1 MQKITFFPKFSP
13 SLGVTSSLVFVSFL
27 SFEANAVT
35 GVAPDTGRLLQ
46 EQRSAPDRPVQRES
60 LKIEPYKPEA
70 VEPGG
75 AKVKLEKITFYGNT
89 AFNETKL
96 MAAAGKVVG
105 NEFDLAGLQKIAD
118 RIAEYYRR
126 HGYLFVRVVLPPQT
140 IGTGRV
146 KMEIIEGRY
155 GELRASG
162 DAKFAAAAQKWLMP
176 LGEGNVIRQQELE
189 RSTLLLSD
197 LPGVLTQPVMR
208 PGLRVGT
215 GDLDVAIKSQN
226 KYDFNTGLD
235 NHGSRYSGYYRAR
248 GNLAINSPT
257 ILGDQL
263 LIGVVRSDDN
273 LTLGNTNYSRPIGT
287 NGLRAQVGLAYT
299 SYRVGKDLAASDRS
313 GTALVGT
320 TGLTYQLIRTNIG
333 NITLGGSL
341 VRKNMTDNGVSSGLT
356 PGLTHKFTNAIPLSV
371 QFDIRDQLMGPA
383 ITFGSAVFTYGSLS
397 LDRTLKLNDVMRT
410 EGRYK
415 KFNLDIVRQQQLP
428 KEVIF
433 SVRGSGQFTSQGL
446 DSSEDFVL
454 GGPTGIRAYPTG
466 EAAGD
471 RGWLTQLELQRRYG
485 DYTPYVFYDYGSVDT
500 NARVI
505 GSNAR
510 LTKQRAGA
518 GLGLRYNTGNLFAD
532 AIVARRTS
540 SDLAE
545 SDTTHPPVQ
554 AWVTMTYRY

>member
-1 MQKITFFPKFSP
+1 MQKITGFQKFSS
-13 SLGVTSSLVFVSFL
+13 SLGVTSGLLFVSFL
-27 SFEANAVT
+27 SFESNAAT
-35 GVAPDTGRLLQ
+35 GVAPDAGRLLQ
-46 EQRSAPDRPVQRES
+46 EQRSVPDRPVQRES

-89 AFNETKL
+89 AFNEAKL

-155 GELRASG
+155 GELRTSG
-162 DAKFAAAAQKWLMP
+162 DAKLAAAAQKWLLP
-176 LGEGNVIRQQELE
+176 LGEGNVIRQEELE

-226 KYDFNTGLD
+226 KYNFNVGVD
-235 NHGSRYSGYYRAR
+235 NHGSRFTGYYRAR

-257 ILGDQL
+257 MLGDQL
-263 LIGVVRSDDN
+263 LIGVVRSDSD
-273 LTLGNTNYSRPIGT
+273 LTLGNTNYSRPLGT

-299 SYRVGKDLAASDRS
+299 SYSLGKEFSNRS
-313 GTALVGT
+313 GTALVAS
-320 TGLTYQLIRTNIG
+320 TGLTYQLVRTNVG
-333 NITLGGSL
+333 NLTLGSSL
-341 VRKNMTDNGVSSGLT
+341 VRKNMSDGVGTSFD
-356 PGLTHKFTNAIPLSV
+356 KKYTNALPLSL
-371 QFDIRDQLMGPA
+371 QFDVRDQLMGPA
-383 ITFGSAVFTYGSLS
+383 ITFGSVVYTFGSLTDPLS
-397 LDRTLKLNDVMRT
+397 RSSAATNK
-410 EGRYK
+410 EGSYK
-415 KFNLDIVRQQQLP
+415 KFNVDVVRQQQLP
-428 KEVIF
+428 KEVLI
-433 SVRGSGQFTSQGL
+433 SIRASGQFTNQNL
-446 DSSEDFVL
+446 DSSEDFML

-485 DYTPYVFYDYGSVDT
+485 DYTPYMFYDYGKIDT
-500 NARVI
+500 NALLVN
-505 GSNAR
+505 GSR
-510 LTKQRAGA
+510 LSKQRAGA
-518 GLGLRYNTGNLFAD
+518 GLGLRYNTGNLYAD
-532 AIVARRTS
+532 AVVARRTGRE
-540 SDLAE
+540 LAE
-545 SDTTHPPVQ
+545 SDTTHPAVQ

>member
-1 MQKITFFPKFSP
+1 MQKITFFRKFSS
-13 SLGVTSSLVFVSFL
+13 SLGVTQPLVFISFL
-27 SFEANAVT
+27 TLGINALAVEAPTT
-35 GVAPDTGRLLQ
+35 GQILQ
-46 EQRSAPDRPVQRES
+46 EQRSAPVRPIQRES

-89 AFNETKL
+89 AFNEAKL

-155 GELRASG
+155 GELRTSG
-162 DAKFAAAAQKWLMP
+162 DSKLAAAAQKWLLP
-176 LGEGNVIRQQELE
+176 LGEGNVIRQEELE

-215 GDLDVAIKSQN
+215 GDLDVAVKSQD
-226 KYDFNTGLD
+226 KYNFNVGVD
-235 NHGSRYSGYYRAR
+235 NHGSRFTGYYRAR
-248 GNLAINSPT
+248 ANLAINSPT
-257 ILGDQL
+257 MLGDQL
-263 LIGVVRSDDN
+263 LIGVVRSDSD
-273 LTLGNTNYSRPIGT
+273 LTLGNTNYSRPLGT

-299 SYRVGKDLAASDRS
+299 SYSLGKEFSGRS
-313 GTALVGT
+313 GTALVGN
-320 TGLTYQLIRTNIG
+320 TGLTYQLLRSNVA
-333 NITLGGSL
+333 NLTLGGSL
-341 VRKNMTDNGVSSGLT
+341 VRKNLNDVISGST
-356 PGLTHKFTNAIPLSV
+356 YKFTNSIPLSL
-371 QFDIRDQLMGPA
+371 QFDLRDQLMGPA
-383 ITFGSAVFTYGSLS
+383 ITFGSVVFTYGSLS
-397 LDRTLKLNDVMRT
+397 LDSSLRLSDSSART

-415 KFNLDIVRQQQLP
+415 KFNVDVIRQQQLP
-428 KEVIF
+428 RDVLI
-433 SVRGSGQFTSQGL
+433 SIRGSAQYTNQNL
-446 DSSEDFVL
+446 DSSEDFIL

-485 DYTPYVFYDYGSVDT
+485 DYTPYMFYDYGRIDT
-500 NARVI
+500 NARLAN
-505 GSNAR
+505 GTR
-510 LTKQRAGA
+510 LSKQRAGA
-518 GLGLRYNTGNLFAD
+518 GLGLRYNTGNLIAD
-532 AIVARRTS
+532 AIIARRTS
-540 SDLAE
+540 SELAE
-545 SDTTHPPVQ
+545 SDTTNPPVQ
-554 AWVTMTYRY
+554 AWITMTYRY

>member
-1 MQKITFFPKFSP
+1 MQKITFFRKFSS
-13 SLGVTSSLVFVSFL
+13 SLGVTSPLVFVTFL
-27 SFEANAVT
+27 SSVANAAT
-35 GVAPDTGRLLQ
+35 GIEPDSGRLLQ
-46 EQRSAPDRPVQRES
+46 EQRSAPVRPIQRES

-89 AFNETKL
+89 AFNEAKL

-155 GELRASG
+155 GELRTSG
-162 DAKFAAAAQKWLMP
+162 DAKLAAAAQKWLLP
-176 LGEGNVIRQQELE
+176 LGEGNVIRQEELE

-215 GDLDVAIKSQN
+215 GDLDVAVKSQD
-226 KYDFNTGLD
+226 KYNFNVGVD
-235 NHGSRYSGYYRAR
+235 NHGSRYTGYYRAR

-257 ILGDQL
+257 MLGDQL
-263 LIGVVRSDDN
+263 LIGVVQSDDN
-273 LTLGNTNYSRPIGT
+273 LTLGNTNYSRPLGT

-299 SYRVGKDLAASDRS
+299 SYRLGKDFASSNRS
-313 GTALVGT
+313 GTALVGN
-320 TGLTYQLIRTNIG
+320 TGLTYQIIRSNIG
-333 NITLGGSL
+333 NLTLGGSL
-341 VRKNMTDNGVSSGLT
+341 TRKNMTDDLNASISR
-356 PGLTHKFTNAIPLSV
+356 KFSNSIPLSV
-371 QFDIRDQLMGPA
+371 QFDLRDQLMGPA
-383 ITFGSAVFTYGSLS
+383 ITFGSVVFTYGSLS
-397 LDRTLKLNDVMRT
+397 LDSSLRALDASSART

-433 SVRGSGQFTSQGL
+433 SMRASGQYSSQGL

-454 GGPTGIRAYPTG
+454 GGPSGIRAYPTG

-485 DYTPYVFYDYGSVDT
+485 EYTPYMFYDHGRIDT
-500 NARVI
+500 NARLLN
-505 GSNAR
+505 GTR
-510 LTKQRAGA
+510 LSKQRAGA
-518 GLGLRYNTGNLFAD
+518 GLGLRYNTGNLIAD
-532 AIVARRTS
+532 AIIARRTS

-554 AWVTMTYRY
+554 AWITMTYRY

>member
-1 MQKITFFPKFSP
+1 MQKITFFRKFSS
-13 SLGVTSSLVFVSFL
+13 SLGVTSSLLFVSFL
-27 SFEANAVT
+27 SLESNAAT
-35 GVAPDTGRLLQ
+35 GVAPDAGRLLQ
-46 EQRSAPDRPVQRES
+46 EQRSAPDRPIQRET

-89 AFNETKL
+89 VFNEAKL
-96 MAAAGKVVG
+96 IAAAGKVIG

-155 GELRASG
+155 GELRTSG
-162 DAKFAAAAQKWLMP
+162 DAKLAAAAQKWLLP
-176 LGEGNVIRQQELE
+176 LGEGNVIRQEELE

-215 GDLDVAIKSQN
+215 GDLDVAVKSQN
-226 KYDFNTGLD
+226 KYDFNTGID

-257 ILGDQL
+257 MLGDQL

-299 SYRVGKDLAASDRS
+299 SYRVGKELSALDRS
-313 GTALVGT
+313 GTALVAT
-320 TGLTYQLIRTNIG
+320 TGLTYQLIRSNIG
-333 NITLGGSL
+333 NLTLGSSV
-341 VRKNMTDNGVSSGLT
+341 VRKNLTDNSISA
-356 PGLTHKFTNAIPLSV
+356 LTHKFSNSIPLSV
-371 QFDIRDQLMGPA
+371 QFDLRDQLMGPA
-383 ITFGSAVFTYGSLS
+383 ITFGSAVFTYGGLS
-397 LDRTLKLNDVMRT
+397 LDSALKSSDSLRT
-410 EGRYK
+410 EGRYR
-415 KFNLDIVRQQQLP
+415 KFNLDVVRQQQLP

-433 SVRGSGQFTSQGL
+433 SIRGSGQLTSQNL

-485 DYTPYVFYDYGSVDT
+485 DYSPYLFYDYGRIDT

-505 GSNAR
+505 GTNTR
-510 LTKQRAGA
+510 LSKQRAGA

-545 SDTTHPPVQ
+545 SDTTHPSVQ

>member
-1 MQKITFFPKFSP
+1 MQKITFFRKFSS
-13 SLGVTSSLVFVSFL
+13 SLGVTQPLVFISFL
-27 SFEANAVT
+27 TLGINALAVEAPTT
-35 GVAPDTGRLLQ
+35 GQILQ
-46 EQRSAPDRPVQRES
+46 EQRSAPVRPIQRES

-89 AFNETKL
+89 AFNEAKL

-155 GELRASG
+155 GELRTSG
-162 DAKFAAAAQKWLMP
+162 DSKLAAAAQKWLLP
-176 LGEGNVIRQQELE
+176 LGEGNVIRQEELE

-215 GDLDVAIKSQN
+215 GDLDVAVKSQD
-226 KYDFNTGLD
+226 KYNFNVGVD
-235 NHGSRYSGYYRAR
+235 NHGSRFTGYYRAR
-248 GNLAINSPT
+248 ANLAINSPT
-257 ILGDQL
+257 MLGDQL
-263 LIGVVRSDDN
+263 LIGVVRSDSD
-273 LTLGNTNYSRPIGT
+273 LTLGNTNYSRPLGT

-299 SYRVGKDLAASDRS
+299 SYSLGKEFSGRS
-313 GTALVGT
+313 GTALVGN
-320 TGLTYQLIRTNIG
+320 TGLTYQLLRSNVA
-333 NITLGGSL
+333 NLTLGGSL
-341 VRKNMTDNGVSSGLT
+341 VRKNLNDVISGST
-356 PGLTHKFTNAIPLSV
+356 YKFPNSIPLSL
-371 QFDIRDQLMGPA
+371 QFDLRDQLMGPA
-383 ITFGSAVFTYGSLS
+383 ITFGSVVFTYGSLS
-397 LDRTLKLNDVMRT
+397 LDSSLRLSDSSART

-415 KFNLDIVRQQQLP
+415 KFNVDVIRQQQLP
-428 KEVIF
+428 RDVLI
-433 SVRGSGQFTSQGL
+433 SIRGSAQYTNQNL
-446 DSSEDFVL
+446 DSSEDFIL

-485 DYTPYVFYDYGSVDT
+485 DYTPYMFYDYGRIDT
-500 NARVI
+500 NARLAN
-505 GSNAR
+505 GTR
-510 LTKQRAGA
+510 LSKQRAGA
-518 GLGLRYNTGNLFAD
+518 GLGLRYNTGNLIAD
-532 AIVARRTS
+532 AIIARRTS
-540 SDLAE
+540 SELAE
-545 SDTTHPPVQ
+545 SDTTNPPVQ
-554 AWVTMTYRY
+554 AWITMTYRY

>member
-1 MQKITFFPKFSP
+1 MQKITFFREFSP
-13 SLGVTSSLVFVSFL
+13 SLGVTQPLIFVSFL
-27 SFEANAVT
+27 TLGINVVAVEPPTT
-35 GVAPDTGRLLQ
+35 GQILQ
-46 EQRSAPDRPVQRES
+46 EQRSAPVRPAQRES

-89 AFNETKL
+89 AFNEAKL

-126 HGYLFVRVVLPPQT
+126 HGYLFARVVLPPQT

-155 GELRASG
+155 GELRTSG
-162 DAKFAAAAQKWLMP
+162 DAKLAAAAQKWLLP
-176 LGEGNVIRQQELE
+176 LGEGNVIRQEELE

-197 LPGVLTQPVMR
+197 LPGLLTQPVMR

-215 GDLDVAIKSQN
+215 GDLDVAVKPQ
-226 KYDFNTGLD
+226 DRFNLNVGVD
-235 NHGSRYSGYYRAR
+235 NHGSRFTGYHRAR
-248 GNLAINSPT
+248 ANVAINSPT
-257 ILGDQL
+257 MLGDQL
-263 LIGVVRSDDN
+263 LIGVVQSDDN
-273 LTLGNTNYSRPIGT
+273 LTLGNTNYSRPIGA
-287 NGLRAQVGLAYT
+287 NGLRLQVGLAYT
-299 SYRVGKDLAASDRS
+299 SYRLGKDFASSNRS
-313 GTALVGT
+313 GTALVGN
-320 TGLTYQLIRTNIG
+320 TGLTYQVIRSNIS
-333 NITLGGSL
+333 NLTLGGSL
-341 VRKNMTDNGVSSGLT
+341 VRKNMTDDANASISR
-356 PGLTHKFTNAIPLSV
+356 KFSNAIPLSV
-371 QFDIRDQLMGPA
+371 QFDLRDQLMGPA
-383 ITFGSAVFTYGSLS
+383 ITFGSLMFTYGSLS
-397 LDRTLKLNDVMRT
+397 LDSDLKLRDSMRT

-428 KEVIF
+428 REVIF
-433 SVRGSGQFTSQGL
+433 SIRASGQHSSQGL

-454 GGPTGIRAYPTG
+454 GGPSGIRAYPTG

-485 DYTPYVFYDYGSVDT
+485 DYTPYMFYDYGRIDT

-505 GSNAR
+505 GSNTR
-510 LTKQRAGA
+510 LAKQRAGA
-518 GLGLRYNTGNLFAD
+518 GLGLRYNTGNLIAD
-532 AIVARRTS
+532 AIIARRTS

>member
-1 MQKITFFPKFSP
+1 MQKITFFRKFSS
-13 SLGVTSSLVFVSFL
+13 SLGVTSTLLFVSFL
-27 SFEANAVT
+27 SLDTNAAT
-35 GVAPDTGRLLQ
+35 GVAPDAGRLLQ

-89 AFNETKL
+89 AFNEAKL

-105 NEFDLAGLQKIAD
+105 NEYDLAGLQKIAD

-155 GELRASG
+155 GELRTSG
-162 DAKFAAAAQKWLMP
+162 EAKVAAAAQKWLLP
-176 LGEGNVIRQQELE
+176 LGEGNVIRQEELE

-215 GDLDVAIKSQN
+215 GDLDVAVKSQV
-226 KYDFNTGLD
+226 KYNFNVGVD
-235 NHGSRYSGYYRAR
+235 NHGSRFTGYYRAR

-257 ILGDQL
+257 MLGDQL
-263 LIGVVRSDDN
+263 LIGVVQSDDN

-287 NGLRAQVGLAYT
+287 NGLRAQAGLAYT
-299 SYRVGKDLAASDRS
+299 SYRLGKDFASSNRS
-313 GTALVGT
+313 GTALIGS
-320 TGLTYQLIRTNIG
+320 TGLTYQIIRSNIG
-333 NITLGGSL
+333 NLTLGGSL
-341 VRKNMTDNGVSSGLT
+341 VRKNMTDDANASISR
-356 PGLTHKFTNAIPLSV
+356 KFTNSIPLSV
-371 QFDIRDQLMGPA
+371 QFDLRDQLMGPA
-383 ITFGSAVFTYGSLS
+383 ITFGSVVFTYGSLS
-397 LDRTLKLNDVMRT
+397 LDSSLRSLDAISAQT
-410 EGRYK
+410 EGRFK

-428 KEVIF
+428 KEIIF
-433 SVRGSGQFTSQGL
+433 SMRASGQYSSQGL
-446 DSSEDFVL
+446 DSSEDFIL
-454 GGPTGIRAYPTG
+454 GGPSGIRAYPTG

-485 DYTPYVFYDYGSVDT
+485 DYTPYVFYDHGRIDT
-500 NARVI
+500 NARLLN
-505 GSNAR
+505 GTR
-510 LTKQRAGA
+510 LSKQRAGA
-518 GLGLRYNTGNLFAD
+518 GLGLRYNSGNLFAD

-545 SDTTHPPVQ
+545 SDTTHPGVQ
-554 AWVTMTYRY
+554 GWVTMTYRY

>member
-13 SLGVTSSLVFVSFL
+13 SLGVTSALVFVSFL
-27 SFEANAVT
+27 SFEANAVN
-35 GVAPDTGRLLQ
+35 VVPPDAGRLLQ

-118 RIAEYYRR
+118 RIAEYYRS

-140 IGTGRV
+140 IGTGKV

-162 DAKFAAAAQKWLMP
+162 DAKLAAAAQKWLLP

-215 GDLDVAIKSQN
+215 GDLDVAVKSQN
-226 KYDFNTGLD
+226 KYDFNVGLD
-235 NHGSRYSGYYRAR
+235 NHGSRYTGYYRAR

-257 ILGDQL
+257 MLGDQL
-263 LIGVVRSDDN
+263 LIGVVQSDDN

-299 SYRVGKDLAASDRS
+299 SYRLGKDFATSNRS
-313 GTALVGT
+313 GTALVGN
-320 TGLTYQLIRTNIG
+320 TGLTYQLIRTNTG
-333 NITLGGSL
+333 NITLGGSV
-341 VRKNMTDNGVSSGLT
+341 VRKNMNDVISGST
-356 PGLTHKFTNAIPLSV
+356 YKFTNSIPLSV

-397 LDRTLKLNDVMRT
+397 LDSTLRSADASTART
-410 EGRYK
+410 EGRYR

-433 SVRGSGQFTSQGL
+433 SIRGSGQLTSQNL

-466 EAAGD
+466 ESAGD

-485 DYTPYVFYDYGSVDT
+485 DYTPYIFYDYGRIDT
-500 NARVI
+500 NARLI
-505 GSNAR
+505 NGISKLA
-510 LTKQRAGA
+510 KQRAGA

-545 SDTTHPPVQ
+545 SDTTNPPVQ

>member
-1 MQKITFFPKFSP
+1 MQKITGFQKFS
-13 SLGVTSSLVFVSFL
+13 SNLGVTSGLLFVSFL
-27 SFEANAVT
+27 TLGINAVAIEPPTT
-35 GVAPDTGRLLQ
+35 GQILQ
-46 EQRSAPDRPVQRES
+46 EQRSAPVRPVQRES

-89 AFNETKL
+89 AFNEAKL

-146 KMEIIEGRY
+146 KMEVIEGRY
-155 GELRASG
+155 GELRTSG
-162 DAKFAAAAQKWLMP
+162 DAKLAAAAQKWLLP
-176 LGEGNVIRQQELE
+176 LGEGNVIRQEELE

-226 KYDFNTGLD
+226 KYNFNVGVD
-235 NHGSRYSGYYRAR
+235 NHGSRFTGYYRAR

-257 ILGDQL
+257 MLGDQL
-263 LIGVVRSDDN
+263 LIGVVRSDSD

-299 SYRVGKDLAASDRS
+299 SYSLGKEFSNRS
-313 GTALVGT
+313 GTALVAS
-320 TGLTYQLIRTNIG
+320 TGLTYQLVRTNVG
-333 NITLGGSL
+333 NLTLGSSL
-341 VRKNMTDNGVSSGLT
+341 VRKNMSDGVGTSFD
-356 PGLTHKFTNAIPLSV
+356 KKYTNALPLSL
-371 QFDIRDQLMGPA
+371 QFDVRDQLMGPA
-383 ITFGSAVFTYGSLS
+383 ITFGSLVYTFGSLTDPLS
-397 LDRTLKLNDVMRT
+397 RSSAATNK
-410 EGRYK
+410 EGSYK
-415 KFNLDIVRQQQLP
+415 KFNVDVVRQQQLP
-428 KEVIF
+428 KEVLI
-433 SVRGSGQFTSQGL
+433 SIRASGQFTNQNL
-446 DSSEDFVL
+446 DSSEDFML

-485 DYTPYVFYDYGSVDT
+485 DYTPYMFYDYGKIDT
-500 NARVI
+500 NALLVN
-505 GSNAR
+505 GSR
-510 LTKQRAGA
+510 LSKQRAGA
-518 GLGLRYNTGNLFAD
+518 GLGLRYNTGNLYAD
-532 AIVARRTS
+532 AVVARRTGRE
-540 SDLAE
+540 LAE
-545 SDTTHPPVQ
+545 SDTTHPTVQ

>member
-1 MQKITFFPKFSP
+1 MQKITFFRKFSL
-13 SLGVTSSLVFVSFL
+13 SLGVTPPLVFVSFL
-27 SFEANAVT
+27 SLDTNAAT
-35 GVAPDTGRLLQ
+35 GVAPDAGRLLQ
-46 EQRSAPDRPVQRES
+46 EQRSAPVRPVQRES

-89 AFNETKL
+89 AFNEAKL

-105 NEFDLAGLQKIAD
+105 NEYDLAGLQKIAD

-155 GELRASG
+155 GELRTSG
-162 DAKFAAAAQKWLMP
+162 DAKLAAAAQKWLLP
-176 LGEGNVIRQQELE
+176 LGEGNVIRQEELE

-215 GDLDVAIKSQN
+215 GDLDVAVKSQD
-226 KYDFNTGLD
+226 KYNFNVGVD
-235 NHGSRYSGYYRAR
+235 NHGSRFTGYYRAR

-257 ILGDQL
+257 MLGDQL
-263 LIGVVRSDDN
+263 LIGVVRSDSD
-273 LTLGNTNYSRPIGT
+273 LTLGNTNYSRPLGT
-287 NGLRAQVGLAYT
+287 NGLRGQVGLAYT
-299 SYRVGKDLAASDRS
+299 SYTLGKEFSGRS
-313 GTALVGT
+313 GTALVAS
-320 TGLTYQLIRTNIG
+320 TGLTYQLVRSNLANLTVGTN
-333 NITLGGSL
+333 L
-341 VRKNMTDNGVSSGLT
+341 VRKSLSDGQGVDLTKKYTSS
-356 PGLTHKFTNAIPLSV
+356 IPISL

-383 ITFGSAVFTYGSLS
+383 ITFGSVSYTFGSLTDPIS
-397 LDRTLKLNDVMRT
+397 RSATSTNK
-410 EGRYK
+410 EGLYK
-415 KFNLDIVRQQQLP
+415 KFNVDVIRQQQLP
-428 KEVIF
+428 RDVLI
-433 SVRGSGQFTSQGL
+433 SIRGSAQFTNQNL
-446 DSSEDFVL
+446 DSSEDFML

-485 DYTPYVFYDYGSVDT
+485 DYTPYMFYDYGKIDT
-500 NARVI
+500 NALLVN
-505 GSNAR
+505 GSR
-510 LTKQRAGA
+510 LSKQRAGA
-518 GLGLRYNTGNLFAD
+518 GLGLRYNSGNLFAD
-532 AIVARRTS
+532 AVVARRTGRE
-540 SDLAE
+540 LAE
-545 SDTTHPPVQ
+545 SDTTNPSVQ

>member
-1 MQKITFFPKFSP
+1 MQKITFFRKFSS
-13 SLGVTSSLVFVSFL
+13 SLGVTSPLVFVTFL
-27 SFEANAVT
+27 SSVANAAT
-35 GVAPDTGRLLQ
+35 GIEPDSGRLLQ
-46 EQRSAPDRPVQRES
+46 EQRSAPVRPIQRES

-89 AFNETKL
+89 AFNEAKL

-155 GELRASG
+155 GELRTSG
-162 DAKFAAAAQKWLMP
+162 DAKLAAAAQKWLLP
-176 LGEGNVIRQQELE
+176 LGEGNVIRQEELE

-215 GDLDVAIKSQN
+215 GDLDVAVKSQD
-226 KYDFNTGLD
+226 KYNFNVGVD
-235 NHGSRYSGYYRAR
+235 NHGSRFTGYYRAR
-248 GNLAINSPT
+248 ANVAINSPT
-257 ILGDQL
+257 MLGDQL
-263 LIGVVRSDDN
+263 LIGVVRSDSD
-273 LTLGNTNYSRPIGT
+273 LTLGNTNYSRPLGT

-299 SYRVGKDLAASDRS
+299 SYSLGKEFSGRS
-313 GTALVGT
+313 GTALVGN
-320 TGLTYQLIRTNIG
+320 TGLTYQLLRSNVA
-333 NITLGGSL
+333 NLTLGGSL
-341 VRKNMTDNGVSSGLT
+341 VRKNLNDVISGST
-356 PGLTHKFTNAIPLSV
+356 YKFTNSIPLSL
-371 QFDIRDQLMGPA
+371 QFDLRDQLMGPA
-383 ITFGSAVFTYGSLS
+383 ITFGSVVFTYGSLS
-397 LDRTLKLNDVMRT
+397 LDSSLRLSDSSART

-415 KFNLDIVRQQQLP
+415 KFNVDVIRQQQLP
-428 KEVIF
+428 RDVLI
-433 SVRGSGQFTSQGL
+433 SIRGSAQYTNQNL
-446 DSSEDFVL
+446 DSSEDFIL

-485 DYTPYVFYDYGSVDT
+485 DYTPYMFYDYGRIDT
-500 NARVI
+500 NARLAN
-505 GSNAR
+505 GTR
-510 LTKQRAGA
+510 LSKQRAGA
-518 GLGLRYNTGNLFAD
+518 GLGLRYNTGNLIAD
-532 AIVARRTS
+532 AIIARRTS
-540 SDLAE
+540 SELAE
-545 SDTTHPPVQ
+545 SDTTNPPVQ
-554 AWVTMTYRY
+554 AWITMTYRY

>member
-1 MQKITFFPKFSP
+1 MQKITFFRKFSS
-13 SLGVTSSLVFVSFL
+13 SLGVTSPLVFVTFL
-27 SFEANAVT
+27 SSVANAAT
-35 GVAPDTGRLLQ
+35 GQAPDTGRLLQ

-60 LKIEPYKPEA
+60 LKIEPYKPES

-75 AKVKLEKITFYGNT
+75 AKVKLEKISFYGNT
-89 AFNETKL
+89 AFNEAKL
-96 MAAAGKVVG
+96 MTAAGKVVG

-155 GELRASG
+155 GELRTSG
-162 DAKFAAAAQKWLMP
+162 DAKLAAAAQKWLLP
-176 LGEGNVIRQQELE
+176 LGEGNVIRQEELE

-215 GDLDVAIKSQN
+215 GDLDVAVKSQD
-226 KYDFNTGLD
+226 KYNFNVGVD
-235 NHGSRYSGYYRAR
+235 NYGSRYTGYYRAR

-257 ILGDQL
+257 MLGDQL
-263 LIGVVRSDDN
+263 LIGVVQSDDN

-299 SYRVGKDLAASDRS
+299 SYRLGKEFASSNRS
-313 GTALVGT
+313 GTALVGN
-320 TGLTYQLIRTNIG
+320 TGLTYQIIRSNIG
-333 NITLGGSL
+333 NLTLGGSL
-341 VRKNMTDNGVSSGLT
+341 IRKNMTDDANASISR
-356 PGLTHKFTNAIPLSV
+356 KFSNSIPLSV
-371 QFDIRDQLMGPA
+371 QFDLRDQLMGPA
-383 ITFGSAVFTYGSLS
+383 ITFGSVVFTYGSLS
-397 LDRTLKLNDVMRT
+397 LDSSART
-410 EGRYK
+410 ESRYK

-433 SVRGSGQFTSQGL
+433 SMRASGQYSSQGL

-454 GGPTGIRAYPTG
+454 GGPSGIRAYPTG

-485 DYTPYVFYDYGSVDT
+485 EYTPYMFYDHGRIDT
-500 NARVI
+500 NARLLN
-505 GSNAR
+505 GTR
-510 LTKQRAGA
+510 LSKQRAGA
-518 GLGLRYNTGNLFAD
+518 GLGLRYNTGNLIAD
-532 AIVARRTS
+532 AIIARRTS

>member
-1 MQKITFFPKFSP
+1 MQKITFFRKFSP
-13 SLGVTSSLVFVSFL
+13 SLGVTSTLVFVTFL
-27 SFEANAVT
+27 SSVANAAT
-35 GVAPDTGRLLQ
+35 GQAPDSGRLLQ
-46 EQRSAPDRPVQRES
+46 EQRSAPDRPIQRES

-155 GELRASG
+155 GELRTSG
-162 DAKFAAAAQKWLMP
+162 DAKLAAAAQKWLLP
-176 LGEGNVIRQQELE
+176 LGEGNVIRQEELE

-215 GDLDVAIKSQN
+215 GDLDVAVKSQD
-226 KYDFNTGLD
+226 KYNFNVGVD
-235 NHGSRYSGYYRAR
+235 NHGSRFTGYYRAR

-257 ILGDQL
+257 MLGDQL
-263 LIGVVRSDDN
+263 LIGVVRSDSN
-273 LTLGNTNYSRPIGT
+273 LTLGNTNYSRPLGT
-287 NGLRAQVGLAYT
+287 NGLRGQVGLAYT
-299 SYRVGKDLAASDRS
+299 SYSLGKEFSGRS
-313 GTALVGT
+313 GTALVAS
-320 TGLTYQLIRTNIG
+320 TGLTYQLVRSNLANLTVG
-333 NITLGGSL
+333 ASL
-341 VRKNMTDNGVSSGLT
+341 VRKSLSDSSISSIDKKYT
-356 PGLTHKFTNAIPLSV
+356 SAIPLSL

-383 ITFGSAVFTYGSLS
+383 ITFGSVAYTFGSLTDPLS
-397 LDRTLKLNDVMRT
+397 RSATSTNK
-410 EGRYK
+410 EGLYK
-415 KFNLDIVRQQQLP
+415 KFNVDVIRQQQLP
-428 KEVIF
+428 RDVLI
-433 SVRGSGQFTSQGL
+433 SIRGSAQYTNQNL
-446 DSSEDFVL
+446 DSSEDFML

-485 DYTPYVFYDYGSVDT
+485 DYTPYMFYDYGRIDT
-500 NARVI
+500 NARLTN
-505 GSNAR
+505 GTR
-510 LTKQRAGA
+510 LSKQRAGA
-518 GLGLRYNTGNLFAD
+518 GLGLRYNTGNLIAD

-545 SDTTHPPVQ
+545 SDTTHPAVQ

>member
-1 MQKITFFPKFSP
+1 MQKITFFRKFSP
-13 SLGVTSSLVFVSFL
+13 SLGVTSALIFVTFL

-35 GVAPDTGRLLQ
+35 GVAPDSGRLLQ
-46 EQRSAPDRPVQRES
+46 EQRSAPARPVQRES

-89 AFNETKL
+89 AFDEAKL

-126 HGYLFVRVVLPPQT
+126 HGYLFARVVLPPQT

-155 GELRASG
+155 GELRTSG
-162 DAKFAAAAQKWLMP
+162 DAKTAAAAQKWLLP
-176 LGEGNVIRQQELE
+176 LGEGNVIRQEELE

-215 GDLDVAIKSQN
+215 GDLDVAVKSQD
-226 KYDFNTGLD
+226 KYNFNVGLD
-235 NHGSRYSGYYRAR
+235 NHGSRYTGYIRAR

-257 ILGDQL
+257 MLGDQL
-263 LIGVVRSDDN
+263 LIGVVQSDDN
-273 LTLGNTNYSRPIGT
+273 LTLGNSNYSRPIGT

-299 SYRVGKDLAASDRS
+299 SYRLGKDFTASNRT
-313 GTALVGT
+313 GTALVGN
-320 TGLTYQLIRTNIG
+320 TGLTYQLIRSNIG
-333 NITLGGSL
+333 NLTLGGSL
-341 VRKNMTDNGVSSGLT
+341 VRKSMSDDANAFITR
-356 PGLTHKFTNAIPLSV
+356 KFTNSIPLSV
-371 QFDIRDQLMGPA
+371 QFDLRDQLLGPA
-383 ITFGSAVFTYGSLS
+383 ITFGSVVFTYGSLS
-397 LDRTLKLNDVMRT
+397 LDSALKSSDSMRT

-428 KEVIF
+428 REVIF
-433 SVRGSGQFTSQGL
+433 SMRASGQYSSQGL
-446 DSSEDFVL
+446 DSSEDFIL

-466 EAAGD
+466 ESAGD

-485 DYTPYVFYDYGSVDT
+485 DYTPYMFYDYGRIDT

-505 GSNAR
+505 GSNTR
-510 LTKQRAGA
+510 LAKQRAGA
-518 GLGLRYNTGNLFAD
+518 GLGLRYNTGNLYAD
-532 AIVARRTS
+532 AVIARRTS

-545 SDTTHPPVQ
+545 SDTTHPAVQ
-554 AWVTMTYRY
+554 AWVTMNYRY

>member
-1 MQKITFFPKFSP
+1 MQKITFFRKFSS
-13 SLGVTSSLVFVSFL
+13 SLGVTQPLVFISFL
-27 SFEANAVT
+27 TLGINALAVEAPTT
-35 GVAPDTGRLLQ
+35 GQILQ
-46 EQRSAPDRPVQRES
+46 EQRSAPVRPIQRES

-89 AFNETKL
+89 AFNEAKL

-155 GELRASG
+155 GELRTSG
-162 DAKFAAAAQKWLMP
+162 DAKLAAAAQKWLLP
-176 LGEGNVIRQQELE
+176 LGEGNVIRQEELE

-215 GDLDVAIKSQN
+215 GDLDVAVKSQD
-226 KYDFNTGLD
+226 KYNFNVGVD
-235 NHGSRYSGYYRAR
+235 NHGSRFTGYYRAR
-248 GNLAINSPT
+248 ANLAINSPT
-257 ILGDQL
+257 MLGDQL
-263 LIGVVRSDDN
+263 LIGVVQSDDN

-299 SYRVGKDLAASDRS
+299 SYRLGKDFASSNRS
-313 GTALVGT
+313 GTALIGS
-320 TGLTYQLIRTNIG
+320 TGLTYQIIRSNIG
-333 NITLGGSL
+333 NLTLGGSL
-341 VRKNMTDNGVSSGLT
+341 TRKNMTDDLNASISR
-356 PGLTHKFTNAIPLSV
+356 KFSNSIPLSV
-371 QFDIRDQLMGPA
+371 QFDLRDQLMGPA
-383 ITFGSAVFTYGSLS
+383 ITFGSVVFTYGSLS
-397 LDRTLKLNDVMRT
+397 LDSSLRALDASSART

-433 SVRGSGQFTSQGL
+433 SMRASGQYSSQGL

-454 GGPTGIRAYPTG
+454 GGPSGIRAYPTG

-485 DYTPYVFYDYGSVDT
+485 EYTPYMFYDHGRIDT
-500 NARVI
+500 NARI
-505 GSNAR
+505 LNGTR
-510 LTKQRAGA
+510 LSKQRAGA
-518 GLGLRYNTGNLFAD
+518 GLGLRYNTGNLIAD
-532 AIVARRTS
+532 AIIARRTS

-554 AWVTMTYRY
+554 AWITMTYRY

>member
-1 MQKITFFPKFSP
+1 MQKITGFQKFS
-13 SLGVTSSLVFVSFL
+13 SNLGVTSGLLFVSFL
-27 SFEANAVT
+27 TLGINAVAIEPPNT
-35 GVAPDTGRLLQ
+35 GQILQ
-46 EQRSAPDRPVQRES
+46 EQRSVPDRPVQRES

-89 AFNETKL
+89 AFNEAKL

-155 GELRASG
+155 GELRTSG
-162 DAKFAAAAQKWLMP
+162 DAKIAAAAQKWLLP
-176 LGEGNVIRQQELE
+176 LGEGNVIRQEELE

-215 GDLDVAIKSQN
+215 GDLDVSIKSQN
-226 KYDFNTGLD
+226 KYNFNVGVD
-235 NHGSRYSGYYRAR
+235 NHGSRYTGYYRAR

-257 ILGDQL
+257 MLGDQL
-263 LIGVVRSDDN
+263 LIGVVQSDDN

-299 SYRVGKDLAASDRS
+299 SYSLGKEFSGRS
-313 GTALVGT
+313 GTAVVAN

-333 NITLGGSL
+333 NLTLGGNL
-341 VRKNMTDNGVSSGLT
+341 VRKNMNDISTDS
-356 PGLTHKFTNAIPLSV
+356 THKFTNSIPLSL
-371 QFDIRDQLMGPA
+371 QFDLRDQLMGPA

-397 LDRTLKLNDVMRT
+397 LDRNLKLSDVMRT

-433 SVRGSGQFTSQGL
+433 SMRASGQYSSQGL

-485 DYTPYVFYDYGSVDT
+485 DYTPYMFYDYGRIDT

-505 GSNAR
+505 GTNTR

-518 GLGLRYNTGNLFAD
+518 GLGLRYSTGNLFAD
-532 AIVARRTS
+532 AVVARRTS

-545 SDTTHPPVQ
+545 SDTTHPSVQ

>member
-1 MQKITFFPKFSP
+1 MQKITVFQKFS
-13 SLGVTSSLVFVSFL
+13 SNLGVTSGLLFVSFL
-27 SFEANAVT
+27 TLGINAVAIEPPTT
-35 GVAPDTGRLLQ
+35 GQILQ
-46 EQRSAPDRPVQRES
+46 EQRSVPDRPVQRES

-89 AFNETKL
+89 AFNEAKL

-155 GELRASG
+155 GELRTSG
-162 DAKFAAAAQKWLMP
+162 DAKLAAAAQKWLLP
-176 LGEGNVIRQQELE
+176 LGEGNVIRQEELE

-226 KYDFNTGLD
+226 KYNFNVGVD
-235 NHGSRYSGYYRAR
+235 NHGSRFTGYYRAR

-257 ILGDQL
+257 MLGDQL
-263 LIGVVRSDDN
+263 LIGVVRSDSD

-299 SYRVGKDLAASDRS
+299 SYSLGKEFSNRS
-313 GTALVGT
+313 GTALVAS
-320 TGLTYQLIRTNIG
+320 TGLTYQLVRTNVG
-333 NITLGGSL
+333 NLTLGSSL
-341 VRKNMTDNGVSSGLT
+341 VRKNMSDGVGTSFD
-356 PGLTHKFTNAIPLSV
+356 KKYTNALPLSL
-371 QFDIRDQLMGPA
+371 QFDVRDQLMGPA
-383 ITFGSAVFTYGSLS
+383 ITFGSLVYTFGSLTDPLS
-397 LDRTLKLNDVMRT
+397 RSSAATNK
-410 EGRYK
+410 EGSYK
-415 KFNLDIVRQQQLP
+415 KFNVDVVRQQQLP
-428 KEVIF
+428 KEVLI
-433 SVRGSGQFTSQGL
+433 SIRASGQFTNQNL
-446 DSSEDFVL
+446 DSSEDFML

-485 DYTPYVFYDYGSVDT
+485 DYTPYMFYDYGKIDT
-500 NARVI
+500 NALLVN
-505 GSNAR
+505 GSR
-510 LTKQRAGA
+510 LSKQRAGA
-518 GLGLRYNTGNLFAD
+518 GLGLRYNTGNLYAD
-532 AIVARRTS
+532 AVVARRTGRE
-540 SDLAE
+540 LAE
-545 SDTTHPPVQ
+545 SDTTHPTVQ

>member
-1 MQKITFFPKFSP
+1 MQKITGFQKFS
-13 SLGVTSSLVFVSFL
+13 SNLGVTSGLLFVSFL
-27 SFEANAVT
+27 TLGINAVAIEPPNT
-35 GVAPDTGRLLQ
+35 GQILQ
-46 EQRSAPDRPVQRES
+46 EQRSAPVRPVQRES

-89 AFNETKL
+89 AFNEAKL

-155 GELRASG
+155 GELRTSG
-162 DAKFAAAAQKWLMP
+162 DAKLAAAAQKWLLP
-176 LGEGNVIRQQELE
+176 LGEGNVIRQEELE

-226 KYDFNTGLD
+226 KYNFNVGVD
-235 NHGSRYSGYYRAR
+235 NHGSRFTGYYRAR
-248 GNLAINSPT
+248 GNLAINSLT
-257 ILGDQL
+257 MLGDQL
-263 LIGVVRSDDN
+263 LIGVVQSDDN

-299 SYRVGKDLAASDRS
+299 SYKLGKDYASSNRS
-313 GTALVGT
+313 GTALVAS
-320 TGLTYQLIRTNIG
+320 TGLTYQLVRSNLANLTIG
-333 NITLGGSL
+333 TSL
-341 VRKNMTDNGVSSGLT
+341 VRKSLSDANSTNIDKKYTSSVPISL
-356 PGLTHKFTNAIPLSV
+356 
-371 QFDIRDQLMGPA
+371 QFDVRDQLMGPA
-383 ITFGSAVFTYGSLS
+383 ITFGSVAYTFGSLTDPLS
-397 LDRTLKLNDVMRT
+397 RLPSSPNK
-410 EGRYK
+410 EGLFK
-415 KFNLDIVRQQQLP
+415 KFNVDVIRQQQLP
-428 KEVIF
+428 KEVLI
-433 SVRGSGQFTSQGL
+433 SIRASGQFTNQNL
-446 DSSEDFVL
+446 DSSEDFML

-485 DYTPYVFYDYGSVDT
+485 DYTPYMFYDYGKIDT
-500 NARVI
+500 NALLVN
-505 GSNAR
+505 GSR
-510 LTKQRAGA
+510 LSKQRAGA
-518 GLGLRYNTGNLFAD
+518 GLGLRYNTGNLYAD
-532 AIVARRTS
+532 AVVARRTGRE
-540 SDLAE
+540 LAE
-545 SDTTHPPVQ
+545 SDTTHPTVQ

>member
-1 MQKITFFPKFSP
+1 MQKITFFRKFSP
-13 SLGVTSSLVFVSFL
+13 SLGVTSTLVFVTFL
-27 SFEANAVT
+27 SSVANAAT
-35 GVAPDTGRLLQ
+35 GQAPDSGRLLQ
-46 EQRSAPDRPVQRES
+46 EQRSAPDRPIQRES

-89 AFNETKL
+89 AFNEAKL

-155 GELRASG
+155 GELRTSG
-162 DAKFAAAAQKWLMP
+162 DAKLAAAAQKWLLP
-176 LGEGNVIRQQELE
+176 LGEGNVIRQEELE

-215 GDLDVAIKSQN
+215 GDLDVAVKSQD
-226 KYDFNTGLD
+226 KYNFNVGVD
-235 NHGSRYSGYYRAR
+235 NHGSRFTGYYRAR

-257 ILGDQL
+257 MLGDQL
-263 LIGVVRSDDN
+263 LIGVVRSDSN
-273 LTLGNTNYSRPIGT
+273 LTLGNTNYSRPLGT
-287 NGLRAQVGLAYT
+287 NGLRGQFGLAYT
-299 SYRVGKDLAASDRS
+299 SYSLGKEFSGRS
-313 GTALVGT
+313 GTALVAS
-320 TGLTYQLIRTNIG
+320 TGLTYQLVRSNLANLTVG
-333 NITLGGSL
+333 ASL
-341 VRKNMTDNGVSSGLT
+341 VRKNLSDSSISSIDKKYT
-356 PGLTHKFTNAIPLSV
+356 SAIPLSL

-383 ITFGSAVFTYGSLS
+383 ITFGSVAYTFGSLTDPLS
-397 LDRTLKLNDVMRT
+397 RSATSTNK
-410 EGRYK
+410 EGLYK
-415 KFNLDIVRQQQLP
+415 KFNVDVIRQQQLP
-428 KEVIF
+428 RDVLI
-433 SVRGSGQFTSQGL
+433 SIRGSAQYTNQNL
-446 DSSEDFVL
+446 DSSEDFML

-485 DYTPYVFYDYGSVDT
+485 DYTPYMFYDYGRIDT
-500 NARVI
+500 NARLTN
-505 GSNAR
+505 GTR
-510 LTKQRAGA
+510 LSKQRAGA
-518 GLGLRYNTGNLFAD
+518 GLGLRYNTGNLIAD
-532 AIVARRTS
+532 AIIARRTS

-545 SDTTHPPVQ
+545 SDTTNPPVQ

>member
-1 MQKITFFPKFSP
+1 MQKITFFRKFSP
-13 SLGVTSSLVFVSFL
+13 SLGVTRRLIFVLFL
-27 SFEANAVT
+27 TLGINAVAVDAPTT
-35 GVAPDTGRLLQ
+35 GQILQ
-46 EQRSAPDRPVQRES
+46 EQRSAPVRPAQRES

-89 AFNETKL
+89 AFNEAKL

-105 NEFDLAGLQKIAD
+105 NEYDLAGLQKIAD

-155 GELRASG
+155 GELRTSG
-162 DAKFAAAAQKWLMP
+162 DAKVAAAAQKWLLP
-176 LGEGNVIRQQELE
+176 LGEGNVIRQEELE

-215 GDLDVAIKSQN
+215 GDLDVAVKSQD
-226 KYDFNTGLD
+226 KYNFNVGVD
-235 NHGSRYSGYYRAR
+235 NHGSRYTGYYRAR

-257 ILGDQL
+257 MLGDQL
-263 LIGVVRSDDN
+263 LIGVVQSDDN

-299 SYRVGKDLAASDRS
+299 SYRLGKDFASANRS
-313 GTALVGT
+313 GTALVGN
-320 TGLTYQLIRTNIG
+320 TGLTYQLIRSNTG
-333 NITLGGSL
+333 NLTLGGSL
-341 VRKNMTDNGVSSGLT
+341 VRKNMSDDANASLSR
-356 PGLTHKFTNAIPLSV
+356 KFTNSIPLSV
-371 QFDIRDQLMGPA
+371 QFDLRDQLMGPA
-383 ITFGSAVFTYGSLS
+383 ITFGSVVFTYGSLS
-397 LDRTLKLNDVMRT
+397 LDSSLRALDAISART
-410 EGRYK
+410 EGRFK

-428 KEVIF
+428 KEIIF
-433 SVRGSGQFTSQGL
+433 SIRASGQYSSQGL
-446 DSSEDFVL
+446 DSSEDFIL
-454 GGPTGIRAYPTG
+454 GGPSGIRAYPTG

-485 DYTPYVFYDYGSVDT
+485 DYTPYVFYDHGRIDT
-500 NARVI
+500 NARQI
-505 GSNAR
+505 NGISKLA
-510 LTKQRAGA
+510 KQRAGA
-518 GLGLRYNTGNLFAD
+518 GLGLRYNTGNLYAD
-532 AIVARRTS
+532 AVIARRTS

-545 SDTTHPPVQ
+545 SDTTNPPVQ

>member
-1 MQKITFFPKFSP
+1 MQKITFFRKFSS
-13 SLGVTSSLVFVSFL
+13 SLGVTQPLVFISFL
-27 SFEANAVT
+27 TLGINALAVEAPTT
-35 GVAPDTGRLLQ
+35 GQILQ
-46 EQRSAPDRPVQRES
+46 EQRSAPVRPIQRES

-89 AFNETKL
+89 AFNEAKL

-155 GELRASG
+155 GELRTSG
-162 DAKFAAAAQKWLMP
+162 DSKLAAAAQKWLLP
-176 LGEGNVIRQQELE
+176 LGEGNVIRQEELE

-215 GDLDVAIKSQN
+215 GDLDVAVKSQD
-226 KYDFNTGLD
+226 KYNFNVGVD
-235 NHGSRYSGYYRAR
+235 NHGSRFTGYYRAR
-248 GNLAINSPT
+248 ANLAINSPT
-257 ILGDQL
+257 MLGDQL
-263 LIGVVRSDDN
+263 LIGVVRSDSD
-273 LTLGNTNYSRPIGT
+273 LTLGNTNYSRPLGT

-299 SYRVGKDLAASDRS
+299 SYSLGKEFSGRS
-313 GTALVGT
+313 GTALVGN
-320 TGLTYQLIRTNIG
+320 TGLTYQLLRSNVA
-333 NITLGGSL
+333 NLTLGGSL
-341 VRKNMTDNGVSSGLT
+341 VRKNLNDVISGST
-356 PGLTHKFTNAIPLSV
+356 YKFTNSIPLSL
-371 QFDIRDQLMGPA
+371 QFDLRDQLMGPA
-383 ITFGSAVFTYGSLS
+383 ITFGSVVFTYGSLS
-397 LDRTLKLNDVMRT
+397 LDSSLRLSDSSART

-415 KFNLDIVRQQQLP
+415 KFNVDVIRQQQLP
-428 KEVIF
+428 RDVLI
-433 SVRGSGQFTSQGL
+433 SIRGSAQYTNQNL
-446 DSSEDFVL
+446 DSSEDFIL

-485 DYTPYVFYDYGSVDT
+485 DYTPYMFYDYGRIDT
-500 NARVI
+500 NARLI
-505 GSNAR
+505 NGTR
-510 LTKQRAGA
+510 LSKQRAGA
-518 GLGLRYNTGNLFAD
+518 GLGLRYNTGNLIAD
-532 AIVARRTS
+532 AIIARRTS
-540 SDLAE
+540 SELAE
-545 SDTTHPPVQ
+545 SDTTNPPVQ
-554 AWVTMTYRY
+554 AWITMTYRY

>member
-1 MQKITFFPKFSP
+1 MQKITFFRKFSP
-13 SLGVTSSLVFVSFL
+13 SLGVTRRLLFVSFL
-27 SFEANAVT
+27 TFGINAVAVDAPTT
-35 GVAPDTGRLLQ
+35 GQILQ
-46 EQRSAPDRPVQRES
+46 EQRSAPVRPAQRES

-89 AFNETKL
+89 AFNEAKL

-105 NEFDLAGLQKIAD
+105 NEYDLAGLQKIAD

-155 GELRASG
+155 GELRTSG
-162 DAKFAAAAQKWLMP
+162 DAKVAAAAQKWLSP
-176 LGEGNVIRQQELE
+176 LGEGNVIRQEELE

-215 GDLDVAIKSQN
+215 GDLDVAVKSQD
-226 KYDFNTGLD
+226 KYNFNVGVD
-235 NHGSRYSGYYRAR
+235 NHGSRFTGYYRAR

-257 ILGDQL
+257 MLGDQL
-263 LIGVVRSDDN
+263 LIGVVRSDSD
-273 LTLGNTNYSRPIGT
+273 LTLGNTNYSRPLGT
-287 NGLRAQVGLAYT
+287 NGLRGQVGLAYT
-299 SYRVGKDLAASDRS
+299 SYSLGKEFSGRS
-313 GTALVGT
+313 GTALVAS
-320 TGLTYQLIRTNIG
+320 TGLTYQLVRSNLANLTVGTN
-333 NITLGGSL
+333 L
-341 VRKNMTDNGVSSGLT
+341 VRKSLSDGLGADLTKKYTSS
-356 PGLTHKFTNAIPLSV
+356 IPISL

-383 ITFGSAVFTYGSLS
+383 ITFGSVAYTFGSLTDPLS
-397 LDRTLKLNDVMRT
+397 RSATSTNK
-410 EGRYK
+410 EGFYK
-415 KFNLDIVRQQQLP
+415 KFNVDVIRQQQLP
-428 KEVIF
+428 KDVLI
-433 SVRGSGQFTSQGL
+433 SLRGSAQFTNQNL
-446 DSSEDFVL
+446 DSSEDFML
-454 GGPTGIRAYPTG
+454 GGPSGIRAYPTG

-485 DYTPYVFYDYGSVDT
+485 DYTPYVFYDYGRIDT

-505 GSNAR
+505 GSNTR
-510 LTKQRAGA
+510 LAKQRAGA
-518 GLGLRYNTGNLFAD
+518 GLGLRYNTGNLIAD
-532 AIVARRTS
+532 AIIARRTS

-545 SDTTHPPVQ
+545 SDTTNPPVQ
-554 AWVTMTYRY
+554 AWITMTYRY

>member
-1 MQKITFFPKFSP
+1 
-13 SLGVTSSLVFVSFL
+13 
-27 SFEANAVT
+27 
-35 GVAPDTGRLLQ
+35 
-46 EQRSAPDRPVQRES
+46 
-60 LKIEPYKPEA
+60 
-70 VEPGG
+70 
-75 AKVKLEKITFYGNT
+75 
-89 AFNETKL
+89 

-176 LGEGNVIRQQELE
+176 LGEGNVIRQEELE

-299 SYRVGKDLAASDRS
+299 SYRLGKDFASTNRS
-313 GTALVGT
+313 GTALVGN
-320 TGLTYQLIRTNIG
+320 TGLTYQLIRTNTG
-333 NITLGGSL
+333 NITLGGSV
-341 VRKNMTDNGVSSGLT
+341 VRKNMNDVISGST
-356 PGLTHKFTNAIPLSV
+356 YKFTNSIPLSV

-397 LDRTLKLNDVMRT
+397 LDSTLRSADASTART
-410 EGRYK
+410 EGRYR

-433 SVRGSGQFTSQGL
+433 SIRGSGQLTSQNL

-466 EAAGD
+466 ESAGD

-485 DYTPYVFYDYGSVDT
+485 DYTPYIFYDYGRIDT
-500 NARVI
+500 NARLI
-505 GSNAR
+505 NGISKLA
-510 LTKQRAGA
+510 KQRAGA

-545 SDTTHPPVQ
+545 SDTTNPPVQ

>member
-1 MQKITFFPKFSP
+1 MQKITFFRKFSP
-13 SLGVTSSLVFVSFL
+13 SLGVTSTLLFVSFL
-27 SFEANAVT
+27 SLDTNAAT
-35 GVAPDTGRLLQ
+35 GVAPDAGRLLQ

-89 AFNETKL
+89 AFNEAKL

-155 GELRASG
+155 GELRTSG
-162 DAKFAAAAQKWLMP
+162 DAKVAAAAQKWLLP
-176 LGEGNVIRQQELE
+176 LGEGNVIRQEELE

-215 GDLDVAIKSQN
+215 GDLDVAVKSQD
-226 KYDFNTGLD
+226 KYNFNVGVD
-235 NHGSRYSGYYRAR
+235 NHGSRFTGYYRAR

-257 ILGDQL
+257 MLGDQL
-263 LIGVVRSDDN
+263 LIGVVRSDSD
-273 LTLGNTNYSRPIGT
+273 LTLGNTNYSRPLGT
-287 NGLRAQVGLAYT
+287 NGLRGQVGLAYT
-299 SYRVGKDLAASDRS
+299 SYTLGKEFSGRS
-313 GTALVGT
+313 GTALVAS
-320 TGLTYQLIRTNIG
+320 TGLTYQLVRSNLANLTVGTN
-333 NITLGGSL
+333 L
-341 VRKNMTDNGVSSGLT
+341 VRKSLSDGQGVDLT
-356 PGLTHKFTNAIPLSV
+356 KKYTTSIPISL
-371 QFDIRDQLMGPA
+371 QFNFRDQLMGPA
-383 ITFGSAVFTYGSLS
+383 ITFGSVSYTFGSLTDPLS
-397 LDRTLKLNDVMRT
+397 RSAASTNK
-410 EGRYK
+410 EGLYK
-415 KFNLDIVRQQQLP
+415 KFNVDVIRQQQLP
-428 KEVIF
+428 RDVLI
-433 SVRGSGQFTSQGL
+433 SIRGSAQFTNQNL
-446 DSSEDFVL
+446 DSSEDFML

-485 DYTPYVFYDYGSVDT
+485 DYTPYMFYDYGKIDT
-500 NARVI
+500 NALLVN
-505 GSNAR
+505 GSR
-510 LTKQRAGA
+510 LSKQRAGA
-518 GLGLRYNTGNLFAD
+518 GLGLRYNSGNLFAD
-532 AIVARRTS
+532 AVVARRTGRE
-540 SDLAE
+540 LAE
-545 SDTTHPPVQ
+545 SDTTNPSVQ

>member
-1 MQKITFFPKFSP
+1 MQKITGFQKFS
-13 SLGVTSSLVFVSFL
+13 SNLGVTSSLLFVSFL
-27 SFEANAVT
+27 TLGINAVAIEPPTT
-35 GVAPDTGRLLQ
+35 GQILQ
-46 EQRSAPDRPVQRES
+46 EQRSAPVRPVQRES

-89 AFNETKL
+89 AFNEAKL

-146 KMEIIEGRY
+146 KMEVIEGRY
-155 GELRASG
+155 GELRTSG
-162 DAKFAAAAQKWLMP
+162 DAKLAAAAQKWLLP
-176 LGEGNVIRQQELE
+176 LGEGNVIRQEELE

-226 KYDFNTGLD
+226 KYNFNVGVD
-235 NHGSRYSGYYRAR
+235 NHGSRFTGYYRAR

-257 ILGDQL
+257 MLGDQL
-263 LIGVVRSDDN
+263 LIGVVRSDSD

-299 SYRVGKDLAASDRS
+299 SYSLGKEFSNRS
-313 GTALVGT
+313 GTALVAS
-320 TGLTYQLIRTNIG
+320 TGLTYQLVRTNVG
-333 NITLGGSL
+333 NLTLGSSL
-341 VRKNMTDNGVSSGLT
+341 VRKNMSDGVGTSFD
-356 PGLTHKFTNAIPLSV
+356 KKYTNALPLSL
-371 QFDIRDQLMGPA
+371 QFDVRDQLMGPA
-383 ITFGSAVFTYGSLS
+383 ITFGSLVYTFGSLTDPLS
-397 LDRTLKLNDVMRT
+397 RSSAATNK
-410 EGRYK
+410 EGSYK
-415 KFNLDIVRQQQLP
+415 KFNVDVVRQQQLP
-428 KEVIF
+428 KEVLI
-433 SVRGSGQFTSQGL
+433 SIRASGQFTNQNL
-446 DSSEDFVL
+446 DSSEDFML

-485 DYTPYVFYDYGSVDT
+485 DYTPYMFYDYGKIDT
-500 NARVI
+500 NALLVN
-505 GSNAR
+505 GSR
-510 LTKQRAGA
+510 LSKQRAGA
-518 GLGLRYNTGNLFAD
+518 GLGLRYNTGNLYAD
-532 AIVARRTS
+532 AVVARRTGRE
-540 SDLAE
+540 LAE
-545 SDTTHPPVQ
+545 SDTTHPTVQ

>member
-1 MQKITFFPKFSP
+1 MQKITGFQKFS
-13 SLGVTSSLVFVSFL
+13 SNLGVTSGLLFVSFL
-27 SFEANAVT
+27 TLGINAVAIEPPTT
-35 GVAPDTGRLLQ
+35 GQILQ
-46 EQRSAPDRPVQRES
+46 EQRSAPVRPVQRES

-89 AFNETKL
+89 AFNEAKL

-126 HGYLFVRVVLPPQT
+126 HGYLFVRVVLPPQA

-155 GELRASG
+155 GELRTSG
-162 DAKFAAAAQKWLMP
+162 DAKLAAAAQKWLLP
-176 LGEGNVIRQQELE
+176 LGEGNVIRQEELE

-226 KYDFNTGLD
+226 KYNFNVGVD
-235 NHGSRYSGYYRAR
+235 NHGSRFTGYYRAR

-257 ILGDQL
+257 MLGDQL
-263 LIGVVRSDDN
+263 LIGVVRSDSD

-287 NGLRAQVGLAYT
+287 NGLRAQVGIAYT
-299 SYRVGKDLAASDRS
+299 SYSLGKEFSNRS
-313 GTALVGT
+313 GTALVAS
-320 TGLTYQLIRTNIG
+320 TGLTYQLVRTNVG
-333 NITLGGSL
+333 NLTLGSSL
-341 VRKNMTDNGVSSGLT
+341 VRKNMSDGVGTSFD
-356 PGLTHKFTNAIPLSV
+356 KKYTNALPLSL
-371 QFDIRDQLMGPA
+371 QFDVRDQLMGPA
-383 ITFGSAVFTYGSLS
+383 ITFGSLVYTFGSLTDPLS
-397 LDRTLKLNDVMRT
+397 RSSAATNK
-410 EGRYK
+410 EGSYK
-415 KFNLDIVRQQQLP
+415 KFNVDVVRQQQLP
-428 KEVIF
+428 KEVLI
-433 SVRGSGQFTSQGL
+433 SIRASGQFTNQNL
-446 DSSEDFVL
+446 DSSEDFML

-485 DYTPYVFYDYGSVDT
+485 DYTPYMFYDYGKIDT
-500 NARVI
+500 NALLVN
-505 GSNAR
+505 GSR
-510 LTKQRAGA
+510 LSKQRAGA
-518 GLGLRYNTGNLFAD
+518 GLGLRYNTGNLYAD
-532 AIVARRTS
+532 AVVARRTGRE
-540 SDLAE
+540 LAE
-545 SDTTHPPVQ
+545 SDTTHPTVQ

>member
-1 MQKITFFPKFSP
+1 MQKITVFRKFSP
-13 SLGVTSSLVFVSFL
+13 SLGVTRRLLFVSFL
-27 SFEANAVT
+27 TFGINTVAVDAPTT
-35 GVAPDTGRLLQ
+35 GQILQ
-46 EQRSAPDRPVQRES
+46 EQRSAPVRPAQRES

-89 AFNETKL
+89 AFNEAKL
-96 MAAAGKVVG
+96 MAAAGKVIG
-105 NEFDLAGLQKIAD
+105 NEYDLAGLQKIAD

-155 GELRASG
+155 GELRTSG
-162 DAKFAAAAQKWLMP
+162 DAKVAAAAQKWLLP
-176 LGEGNVIRQQELE
+176 LGEGNVIRQEELE

-215 GDLDVAIKSQN
+215 GDLDVAVKSQD
-226 KYDFNTGLD
+226 KYNFNVGVD
-235 NHGSRYSGYYRAR
+235 NHGSRYTGYYRAR

-257 ILGDQL
+257 MLGDQL
-263 LIGVVRSDDN
+263 LIGVVQSDDN

-299 SYRVGKDLAASDRS
+299 SYRLGKDFASANRS
-313 GTALVGT
+313 GTALVGN
-320 TGLTYQLIRTNIG
+320 TGLTYQLIRSNTG
-333 NITLGGSL
+333 NLTLGGSL
-341 VRKNMTDNGVSSGLT
+341 VRKNMSDDANAFVTR
-356 PGLTHKFTNAIPLSV
+356 KFSNSIPLSV
-371 QFDIRDQLMGPA
+371 QFDLRDQLMGPA
-383 ITFGSAVFTYGSLS
+383 ITFGSVVFTYGSLS
-397 LDRTLKLNDVMRT
+397 LDSDLKLRDSMRT

-428 KEVIF
+428 KEIIF
-433 SVRGSGQFTSQGL
+433 SMRASGQYSSQGL
-446 DSSEDFVL
+446 DSSEDFIL
-454 GGPTGIRAYPTG
+454 GGPSGIRAYPTG

-485 DYTPYVFYDYGSVDT
+485 DYTPYVFYDYGRIDT

-505 GSNAR
+505 GSNTR
-510 LTKQRAGA
+510 LAKQRAGA
-518 GLGLRYNTGNLFAD
+518 GLGLRYNTGNLIAD
-532 AIVARRTS
+532 AIIARRTS

-545 SDTTHPPVQ
+545 SDTTNPPVQ
-554 AWVTMTYRY
+554 AWITMTYRY